1 MKKLL
6 FLLALVCCYGCSD
19 STTEMNEGNARQL
32 FYTIKGTYVGNIMVD
47 NIPQKVNLTVGDN
60 FEMKYLP
67 MRPILQRIFKDAA
80 LDEAEKSAGS
90 VVFTAPLD
98 KMAVTGSNAYLLLEP
113 TDLVLTVKVNG
124 KKAVELLTKAIDL
137 GDGEALFVRGVCSEK
152 GIGVEKDPEDA
163 QSWYAKAAEKGVTE
177 SALMA

>member
-60 FEMKYLP
+60 FEVKYLP

-90 VVFTAPLD
+90 VVFTAPID
-98 KMAVTGSNAYLLLEP
+98 QMGVSGSIAYLQLEP
-113 TDLVLTVKVNG
+113 TDLVLTVQVDG
-124 KKAVELLTKAIDL
+124 KKYVVNALLEGLLFANTTYDELSMTLDVTQL
-137 GDGEALFVRGVCSEK
+137 NCDGITYDMVNNGVNFLVDS
-152 GIGVEKDPEDA
+152 
-163 QSWYAKAAEKGVTE
+163 AKKQ
-177 SALMA
+177 

>member
-124 KKAVELLTKAIDL
+124 KNYTVN
-137 GDGEALFVRGVCSEK
+137 
-152 GIGVEKDPEDA
+152 
-163 QSWYAKAAEKGVTE
+163 
-177 SALMA
+177 ALMEGVLFANTTYDELSMTVKVTQLDCDGTHYDMVNNGINYIVDNAKKE